1 MNKETNSTVLRDTRP
16 ERESPVRT
24 AKKYG
29 RTYRRPDAIPYGTKV
44 EDAHG
49 EAWERTVGGWASQED
64 EEADLRGTTDLAF
77 PLRVILEQ
85 SGDRKPRG
93 NDRASRRERGR
104 LKAKARA
111 AKVLRQVHA
120 AEKERER
127 SRLEAL
133 EDRDRVRNGEEVGA

>member
-1 MNKETNSTVLRDTRP
+1 MSN
-16 ERESPVRT
+16 T

-29 RTYRRPDAIPYGTKV
+29 RTYRAPAAIPYGTTV
-44 EDAHG
+44 EDAEGH
-49 EAWERTVGGWASQED
+49 ELVR
-64 EEADLRGTTDLAF
+64 EADGWRFVDERMDAKAGPLGVLSLSF
-77 PLRVILEQ
+77 PLRVVLER

-120 AEKERER
+120 AEEERER
-127 SRLEAL
+127 SRREAL
-133 EDRDRVRNGEEVGA
+133 EDRDRARNGEEVGA